1 MKLDWQKDET
11 GTNRFTNRYV
21 AESFQYRYVMLVP
34 KRGRVHIRVQH
45 LADDPILCKPI
56 DERACVSR
64 HRAEQLAQRFEDN
77 GRARRLR

>member
-1 MKLDWQKDET
+1 MKLEWQKDDK
-11 GTNRFTNRYV
+11 GTNRYV

-34 KRGRVHIRVQH
+34 KRGRVHIRVQY

-64 HRAEQLAQRFEDN
+64 QRAERLAQRFEDN

>member
-1 MKLDWQKDET
+1 MKLEWYKDEN
-11 GTNRFTNRYV
+11 GSNRYV

-34 KRGRVHIRVQH
+34 KRGRVHIRVQY

-64 HRAEQLAQRFEDN
+64 QRAERLAQRFEDN
-77 GRARRLR
+77 GSARRLR